1 MSKTEA
7 QPTYSSMDI
16 ESIGP
21 SFAEQ
26 YLESNAPATSSI
38 KPDSQSKFKELD
50 DNFEQL
56 QQYYND
62 SFRSNTSSSF

>member
-1 MSKTEA
+1 
-7 QPTYSSMDI
+7 MDL

-26 YLESNAPATSSI
+26 YLESNAPAADSV

-50 DNFEQL
+50 DDLE
-56 QQYYND
+56 
-62 SFRSNTSSSF
+62 